1 MKKAAQGSKRSTAAA
16 KQMTLLGTA
25 LRSLGGLG
33 GSAVGS
39 VFGAPVVG
47 SQVGSSLG
55 AAISKWLGSGDY
67 SVGSNTIVKS
77 SLKAASSI
85 PMMHNNGQ
93 SVTVRHREYLGEI
106 RSAETYTVRDSFEL
120 NPGNSRTFPWLSS
133 IAVNFQ
139 EYSFKGIVF
148 HYVPTSGTAVSGSSP
163 SLGSVMLQTSYRVT
177 DSAPASKV
185 EMLNEYCSNEV
196 VPSEP
201 MAHPIECD
209 PKENPFNV
217 MYVRSGDVP
226 PGDAKLMY
234 DLGVTH
240 VAVTG
245 QLPPGNNVL
254 GDLWVTYE
262 VELKKPIVHSNVTA
276 PYKSGSALVT
286 TIGGPAAIFTG
297 TTQFTGNL
305 SLGLSGNTVTLPK
318 GSQGK
323 WLFVL
328 RFTASVSA
336 WTMAAPT
343 LTNCTLTRYAAGGT
357 TFVTQG
363 LSGTAPS
370 LTSPIVVFAIMVTD
384 PSVVPQIV
392 YSAPTITGTLIN
404 SQLIVSPIIDDY

>member
-1 MKKAAQGSKRSTAAA
+1 
-16 KQMTLLGTA
+16 
-25 LRSLGGLG
+25 
-33 GSAVGS
+33 

-67 SVGSNTIVKS
+67 SVGSNTIVRS

-148 HYVPTSGTAVSGSSP
+148 HYVPTSGTAVSGASP

-286 TIGGPAAIFTG
+286 TVGGPAALFTG
-297 TTQFTGNL
+297 TTSFTGNL
-305 SLGLSGNTVTLPK
+305 SIGLSGNTVTLPK

-328 RFTASVSA
+328 RLTAGLTA
-336 WTMAAPT
+336 WTMTAPT

-384 PSVVPQIV
+384 PAVVPQIV
-392 YSAPTITGTLIN
+392 YSAPTITGTINN
-404 SQLIVSPIIDDY
+404 SQLIITPIIDDY

>member
-67 SVGSNTIVKS
+67 SVGSNSIVKS

-120 NPGNSRTFPWLSS
+120 NPGNSRTFPWLSQ

-148 HYVPTSGTAVSGSSP
+148 HYVPTSGTAVSGASP

-226 PGDAKLMY
+226 EGDAKLMY

-286 TIGGPAAIFTG
+286 TVGGPAALFTG
-297 TTQFTGNL
+297 TASFTGNL
-305 SLGLSGNTVTLPK
+305 SIGLSGNTVTLPK

-328 RFTASVSA
+328 RLTAGLTA

-392 YSAPTITGTLIN
+392 YSAPTITGTINN
-404 SQLIVSPIIDDY
+404 SQLIITPIIDDY